1 MYGCNRFFKKNFV
14 CRTSITRGH
23 NLNENQMCGYRAPL
37 WNILFSLCIFS
48 FFLSFQAFTTKFFF
62 DIYFF
67 FFNDRRSLMRIH
79 EWIDTRE
86 MYFCNKTYSRE
97 FFFAKLFIL
106 FSLPRH
112 CINVCIYIYLLL
124 LSFVSDLMTLNERKN
139 YFRIIF
145 YLILYYY
152 ISDF

>member
-1 MYGCNRFFKKNFV
+1 MVIIWTK
-14 CRTSITRGH
+14 TR
-23 NLNENQMCGYRAPL
+23 CADIAPHYE
-37 WNILFSLCIFS
+37 IFYSLYVSFLS
-48 FFLSFQAFTTKFFF
+48 FFLFKRSQRNFSS
-62 DIYFF
+62 IYIF
-67 FFNDRRSLMRIH
+67 FFNDPRSLMRIH